1 MKVVSKY
8 LEFKNTIEEVEGI
21 GKAVF
26 SRDSNNLI
34 WHEVATKINNLLN
47 IRTSVFVMILN
58 NQIVQIE
65 KDPSLISPCD
75 KSNIVEIENIDNLK
89 VGEYVYI
96 SNLDIVKINPPDDMV
111 NPVFNEKT
119 HIWVETATQE
129 ELQEKYYSIIN
140 DSKAEILENGYL
152 FIDNLEGKHQQK
164 CRDKDLA
171 LLGNCIAAHEDA
183 STFSPEGELKI
194 LWAFND
200 GDTLEMNLTELKKLR
215 LQGAM
220 FVQAVFNIESQLK
233 AQESNVKFTKNDFI
247 ELINSNSD
255 IKCWE

>member
-1 MKVVSKY
+1 MVHIYNENLKY
-8 LEFKNTIEEVEGI
+8 LIGLNYEYEDFKKNPSLYYPDWNTSYYATENKYEYPMIDENGIIREKTQEELKLEGI
-21 GKAVF
+21 
-26 SRDSNNLI
+26 
-34 WHEVATKINNLLN
+34 
-47 IRTSVFVMILN
+47 
-58 NQIVQIE
+58 IE
-65 KDPSLISPCD
+65 LDD
-75 KSNIVEIENIDNLK
+75 
-89 VGEYVYI
+89 GEYI
-96 SNLDIVKINPPDDMV
+96 EDGKLIVVEYD
-111 NPVFNEKT
+111 EKLGYLKRAWNKET
-119 HIWVETATQE
+119 HVWYEGATPE

-140 DSKAEILENGYL
+140 TSKAEILENGYL

-183 STFSPEGELKI
+183 STFSPEEELKT

-220 FVQAVFNIESQLK
+220 FVQAVFNIEAQLK
-233 AQESNVKFTKNDFI
+233 TQESNVKFTKNDFI

-255 IKCWE
+255 IKCWEENS